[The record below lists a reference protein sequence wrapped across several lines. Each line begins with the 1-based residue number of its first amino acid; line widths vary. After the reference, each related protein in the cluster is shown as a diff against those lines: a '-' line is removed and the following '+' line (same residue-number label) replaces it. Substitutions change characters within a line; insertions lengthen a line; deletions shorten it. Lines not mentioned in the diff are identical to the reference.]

1 MSVSERF
8 FCIHEQWSVVHLP
21 EKPNGFAILL
31 IGDTDHY
38 VNEKTS
44 LWLQHP
50 ERLKFI
56 DTLRSEG
63 YTVFTS
69 NFYGRHWGSKKACEL
84 AENLYYYIL
93 KREILNR
100 HIHIIAEGMG
110 ALLALKLFEKMKNN
124 IRSTIMINP
133 CLHLY
138 RYYKNERN
146 NRLFYKRLLTELSVA
161 HNIDKEKVE
170 EKVLKKNNVWKLHN
184 NIPLYI
190 FHETSF
196 RKYRFEEHSKRY
208 EKYRLQDNSP
218 ITLTL
223 YLPGK
228 SISYFS
234 KPIFSFLL
242 QYEKKLASPL

>member
-8 FCIHEQWSVVHLP
+8 FCIHEQWNVVHLP

-31 IGDTDHY
+31 IGDTDHF

-56 DTLRSEG
+56 NTLRHEG

-69 NFYGRHWGSKKACEL
+69 NFFGRHWGSNMACEL
-84 AENLYYYIL
+84 AESLYNFIL
-93 KREILNR
+93 KHEILNR

-110 ALLALKLFEKMKNN
+110 ALLALKLFERMKQN

-138 RYYKNERN
+138 RYYKKERK
-146 NRLFYKRLLTELSVA
+146 NRLFYKRLLSELSTA
-161 HNIDKEKVE
+161 HNVEKEEVE
-170 EKVLKKNNVWKLHN
+170 EKILKKNNLWKYHN
-184 NIPLYI
+184 RIPMYI
-190 FHETSF
+190 FHETSY

-208 EKYRLQDNSP
+208 EKYRLEENSP

-223 YLPGK
+223 FLPGK

-234 KPIFSFLL
+234 KPIFSFLR
-242 QYEKKLASPL
+242 QYEKKLSSPL